1 MSNISIVIPSYN
13 RAGVIGHTLQ
23 SLIDQTYQDWECII
37 VDDGS
42 TDGTLE
48 VIQTFVKQ
56 DNRFSFYKR
65 DRLPKG
71 APTCRNIGWRRA
83 KADKIIFLDSDD
95 LFLPWAIE
103 ERMALTY
110 RNNNLDLCV
119 FQSLDLFSESP
130 PRFRG
135 NPKLKDYLA
144 AFLTFQT
151 TFQTTSLVWKKELLV
166 KLNGWWEGNMR
177 WDDPEI
183 HSRALASGA
192 SLKWV
197 SEIPDTLIRNGN
209 IDQFK
214 ITDLGKIYS
223 LYTQK
228 IDTYIFVYNQL
239 EESYKK
245 LFSKS
250 IKSEIWSF
258 IAYLS
263 RQQIN
268 EIANKLSEANV
279 LDANETN
286 HYKSTG
292 ALYSWVKNIP
302 ILRSIVFRFLIK
314 TNITAPE
321 KYTPYEDNIAWK
333 AFQTKLN
340 LYYNGNL
347 PESMSV
353 FNLLK

>member
-48 VIQTFVKQ
+48 VIESFAKK
-56 DNRFSFYKR
+56 DSRFSFYKR

-71 APTCRNIGWRRA
+71 APTCRNIGWRKA
-83 KADKIIFLDSDD
+83 KADRIIFLDSDD
-95 LFLPWAIE
+95 LFLPWALQ
-103 ERMALTY
+103 ERTELVDK
-110 RNNNLDLCV
+110 NNNIDLCV
-119 FQSLDLFSESP
+119 FQSLDVFSDSP

-135 NPKLKDYLA
+135 NPKHKDYLA

-166 KLNGWWEGNMR
+166 KLNGWWEKQGI
-177 WDDPEI
+177 WDDPDI
-183 HSRALASGA
+183 HCRALASGA
-192 SLKWV
+192 SIKWA
-197 SEIPDTLIRNGN
+197 SEIPDALIRCNN

-214 ITDLGKIYS
+214 MTNAATIHKTYLDKIESYINVLQS
-223 LYTQK
+223 LQE
-228 IDTYIFVYNQL
+228 N
-239 EESYKK
+239 YKK

-258 IAYLS
+258 IPFLS
-263 RQQIN
+263 IQQIN
-268 EIANKLSEANV
+268 EIAHKLSEANV

-302 ILRSIVFRFLIK
+302 ILRSIVFRLLIK
-314 TNITAPE
+314 THITAPE
-321 KYTPYEDNIAWK
+321 KYTAYEDNIAWK
-333 AFQTKLN
+333 AFQAKLN
-340 LYYNGNL
+340 LYYKGGL
-347 PESMSV
+347 PNSLSE
-353 FNLLK
+353 FNLLV